1 LWQITQLHP
10 SVFLTELFG
19 KVTVKIEPTPEILVD
34 AIIWSADS
42 KDQDFR
48 DDKWYSNNITLND
61 KTEIAVEIKI
71 PESGFRA
78 FYIDLKYK
86 APYGDDFTQSTRMF
100 VTDNH
105 KLLLR
110 NN

>member
-1 LWQITQLHP
+1 VSENKGTATITIK
-10 SVFLTELFG
+10 T
-19 KVTVKIEPTPEILVD
+19 TPELLVD
-34 AIIWSADS
+34 ATLWSAES

-48 DDKWYSNNITLND
+48 DEKWHSNNISFPD
-61 KTEIAVEIKI
+61 KSEISVEIKI
-71 PESGFRA
+71 PDSGFRA

-105 KLLLR
+105 KILLR